1 LVIVGEEKEVF
12 EVFGLG
18 PVSHCGPTK
27 FWFFFSFKLIFLV
40 FLDRFDH
47 ADVKNEF

>member
-1 LVIVGEEKEVF
+1 VKNQIFDENLSVVVVALSWSEAAVKKLVIVGEEKEVF

-27 FWFFFSFKLIFLV
+27 F
-40 FLDRFDH
+40 
-47 ADVKNEF
+47 